1 MNNNIPDPLD
11 SWTRQTI
18 KKVTLEKPSADFNQ
32 KVMSKVLNLSTKS
45 NKPLISNTLWLI
57 FSATL
62 AIIIYLGTLL
72 KTTDLFFGANFTN
85 KYISRWALQLLNDW
99 NLSSTLTSI
108 VVSIGII
115 LIVQIIYL
123 KQWHS
128 KKWNTLT

>member
-18 KKVTLEKPSADFNQ
+18 KKVALEKPSADFNQ

-57 FSATL
+57 LSATL

-72 KTTDLFFGANFTN
+72 KTTDLFFGSHFTN
-85 KYISRWALQLLNDW
+85 KHISRWVLQLFNDW

-108 VVSIGII
+108 VVSSGII

-123 KQWHS
+123 KQWHT

>member
-1 MNNNIPDPLD
+1 MNNNNSDPLD
-11 SWTRQTI
+11 IWTRQTI
-18 KKVTLEKPSADFNQ
+18 KKVALEKPSADFNQ
-32 KVMSKVLNLSTKS
+32 KVMSKVLNLSIKS

-57 FSATL
+57 LSATL

-72 KTTDLFFGANFTN
+72 KTTDLFFGSHFTN
-85 KYISRWALQLLNDW
+85 KHISRWVLQLFNDW

-108 VVSIGII
+108 VVSSGII

-123 KQWHS
+123 KQWHT

>member
-18 KKVTLEKPSADFNQ
+18 KKVALEKPSADFNQ

-57 FSATL
+57 LSATL

-72 KTTDLFFGANFTN
+72 KTTDLFFRIPFY
-85 KYISRWALQLLNDW
+85 K
-99 NLSSTLTSI
+99 
-108 VVSIGII
+108 
-115 LIVQIIYL
+115 
-123 KQWHS
+123 
-128 KKWNTLT
+128 

>member
-18 KKVTLEKPSADFNQ
+18 KKVALEKPSADFNQ

-57 FSATL
+57 LSATL
-62 AIIIYLGTLL
+62 TIMIYLGSQL
-72 KTTDLFFGANFTN
+72 KTTNLFFGTNFTN
-85 KYISRWALQLLNDW
+85 KYFSRWAIQWFNDW

-108 VVSIGII
+108 VISSGII
-115 LIVQIIYL
+115 LIAQIIYL
-123 KQWHS
+123 KQWHT

>member
-57 FSATL
+57 LSATL

-85 KYISRWALQLLNDW
+85 KHISRWVLQLFNDW